1 MIKGWQ
7 LTPQAEQSLME
18 IAQWTFDTFG
28 PRQAD
33 AYELDILDR
42 LDAITDDVAHSQGC
56 QVLFDEQMTLDV
68 RYSSVGSHYL
78 IYVEYGDHFA
88 LLDQLHQRVDLPRR
102 LAHIIGK
109 AQI

>member
-42 LDAITDDVAHSQGC
+42 LDAITDGVAHSQGC
-56 QVLFDEQMTLDV
+56 
-68 RYSSVGSHYL
+68 
-78 IYVEYGDHFA
+78 
-88 LLDQLHQRVDLPRR
+88 
-102 LAHIIGK
+102 
-109 AQI
+109 

>member
-1 MIKGWQ
+1 M
-7 LTPQAEQSLME
+7 
-18 IAQWTFDTFG
+18 
-28 PRQAD
+28 
-33 AYELDILDR
+33 
-42 LDAITDDVAHSQGC
+42 
-56 QVLFDEQMTLDV
+56 LFDEQMTLDV

-88 LLDQLHQRVDLPRR
+88 LLDLLHQRVDLPRR

>member
-42 LDAITDDVAHSQGC
+42 LDAITDG
-56 QVLFDEQMTLDV
+56 VLTAKAAKC
-68 RYSSVGSHYL
+68 YL
-78 IYVEYGDHFA
+78 MS
-88 LLDQLHQRVDLPRR
+88 
-102 LAHIIGK
+102 K
-109 AQI
+109 